1 MPQRRSHVAPSAA
14 ETELSS
20 ALADLRREIDAPVE
34 FPADVLA
41 EAEDVIVGVLFDD
54 IVRTLLRPSTAPIAE
69 RARAATP
76 ARERTEPA
84 PATVERQ
91 HSRPGSARS
100 PPRG

>member
-1 MPQRRSHVAPSAA
+1 MTFVAAAVPS
-14 ETELSS
+14 TEVWHDHELH
-20 ALADLRREIDAPVE
+20 
-34 FPADVLA
+34 VLA

-76 ARERTEPA
+76 ARERAEPA
-84 PATVERQ
+84 PATVGRQ